1 MLKKQQNSH
10 LERRGTP
17 RNDADSAHFANY
29 YYFCSLFFEENTL
42 CVYLIIAQRNTTL
55 KHSYIMKKEISLLAL
70 ALMGCSMQ
78 SFAQVSCDNEDEVYK
93 VERFAQRD
101 FRQGEVIVK
110 FKADGA
116 VRRMAPGKFKT
127 TAVSAVDRLFAELGI
142 EEVEPLMPL
151 TGALPANAPR
161 HIKSYSGQTIELQDL
176 SKLYTVRFKMD
187 EQTNVFSVIEK
198 LQTLDEVEFVEPN
211 YLVYLADATEV
222 HEANE
227 VEATTEDA
235 EHVDTSTLWPNEPLV
250 SQLWGL
256 DAINLPQLWM
266 QEKITDKRP
275 VIAILDTGVDITHPD
290 LADNIWTNIHESEDS
305 ENADDDANGFK
316 DDVHGWDFVNN
327 SPRIR
332 DNNGHGTHCAGIAGA
347 VGGNGVGIVGAN
359 PDALI
364 MPVTVMQSDGTGDVA
379 TIIKGIDYA
388 AANGADVISMSFG
401 GYTASAAEEQALGRA
416 YTTAILVA
424 AAGNDGY
431 CMNHAHLE
439 KGQIAPMP
447 MFPAAYN
454 FVLGVQA
461 SGQAGQKASFS
472 NYDDDGGFYSA
483 YGEDKLYNYELQA
496 PGANILSAFPGGKYK
511 TLSGTSMA
519 CPLAAGAI
527 SRLMQSKD
535 ISNKEELFGDL
546 IKSTT
551 SVGNLDIF
559 AAYNISDADRQPSLS
574 LITYNLDDSA
584 GDGDGRVDAGEII
597 DIYPVIRNAWGKA
610 VDIKFSIALVENEDP
625 EIVEIINEEAEFGY
639 TLRSYG
645 KATSANP
652 LRIKISENCAD
663 DRHIG
668 LVITCTCNGIPH
680 FAQDIVMVAENMEE
694 LSGIIS
700 NNVTLYSDKCYKMVA
715 NLGVADGGVLTIE
728 PGTLIKVNPGCGLS
742 LAKGGHLKIQGTA
755 EKKIIFTSNGSVW
768 NGITTQ
774 WYGAAKPDTIK
785 FVRFEYANHN
795 VPRTGDMEI
804 YEDCEFIYSSSQAPF
819 IVSGKRNNMFYSK
832 GNGSSTGPDRRGEY
846 NNIINND
853 IFSSYYW
860 DWIGEIPPY
869 DEKNNIFSNYFSVN
883 GKRYYAS
890 TALRS
895 SSPIL
900 LTTDTPAYLGTSS
913 EKVAHNYVFD
923 INNPYTANVTF
934 GQIDLSN
941 MPTRPYS
948 EAHGIVWKVVVNG
961 KDAQDEFEELAPLGV
976 GKHKFEVYFNRP
988 MNTEVTPFISMG
1000 VREPYTQTVIAEDGC
1015 WNEAGD
1021 IYTAYLTI
1029 TGKTNCDGLNRIYVA
1044 DAQDDEY
1051 FEIPVEKYRFN
1062 VNVQKAGSMA
1072 TGLMAEAGL
1081 GKVNLTWETDAEDF
1095 ADMMGYNVY
1104 RYTINDKGEQSVEQK
1119 LNENLVESD
1128 ETTYTDFDV
1137 VPGTTYYYVVKEMGT
1152 DLQEHIVS
1160 NAVAATPLTAQKGDA
1175 NGSMTVDVADVV
1187 TEVNYL
1193 TNQNPQPFIFEAAD
1207 VNSDNAVNI
1216 LDVVGTVNLIFRP
1229 DAVGIESVDNTAT
1242 YFVNDGILYVDTPTP
1257 LGGAQVSIAAP
1268 QGTEFEALEG
1278 LSGMEQASFWQNDNA
1293 YMLLAYSMS
1302 GKYIPMG
1309 VQPLLRVGDAEVT
1322 DMVLSDT
1329 RGHNVLAINDAV
1341 TSINALP
1348 FGFENYDGAEVR
1360 YYDLSGRAISRRQAE
1375 LQGVHIQSIFMNGQH
1390 VKSYKVLK

>member
-1 MLKKQQNSH
+1 
-10 LERRGTP
+10 
-17 RNDADSAHFANY
+17 
-29 YYFCSLFFEENTL
+29 
-42 CVYLIIAQRNTTL
+42 
-55 KHSYIMKKEISLLAL
+55 MKKEISLLAL

-176 SKLYTVRFKMD
+176 SQLYTVRFKMD
-187 EQTNVFSVIEK
+187 EQTSVFTVIEK

-235 EHVDTSTLWPNEPLV
+235 EHVDASTVWPNEPLV

-290 LADNIWTNIHESEDS
+290 LADNIWTNIPESEGS

-401 GYTASAAEEQALGRA
+401 GYSASAAEEQALGRA
-416 YTTAILVA
+416 YSSAILVA

-431 CMNHAHLE
+431 CMNHAHLG
-439 KGQIAPMP
+439 KGQMAPMP

-483 YGEDKLYNYELQA
+483 HGEDKLYNYELQA

-511 TLSGTSMA
+511 TLNGTSMA
-519 CPLAAGAI
+519 CPLAAGAL

-546 IKSTT
+546 INSTT
-551 SVGNLDIF
+551 SVGNLDIY
-559 AAYNISDADRQPSLS
+559 AAYSINDAGRQPSLS

-584 GDGDGRVDAGEII
+584 GDGDGRVDAGETI
-597 DIYPVIRNAWGKA
+597 DIYPVLRNAWGTA
-610 VDIKFSIALVENEDP
+610 NNIRVSIELADTEDP
-625 EIVEIINEEAEFGY
+625 DIVEIVNGTADFGY
-639 TLRSYG
+639 KLNSYA
-645 KATSANP
+645 KNTSANP
-652 LRIKISENCAD
+652 LRIQINDECAD
-663 DRHIG
+663 GRHIC
-668 LVITCTCNGIPH
+668 LVLKATCDNITEEVKQDVVLIAENGIELFGIADKDVILSH
-680 FAQDIVMVAENMEE
+680 NKHYIV
-694 LSGIIS
+694 
-700 NNVTLYSDKCYKMVA
+700 TA
-715 NLGVADGGVLTIE
+715 NWGTTEDATVIVE
-728 PGTLIKVNPGCGLS
+728 PGTHILFKRGASMSCSGNFICNGEPGNMIILEG
-742 LAKGGHLKIQGTA
+742 A
-755 EKKIIFTSNGSVW
+755 EKVSLNFGGETSFQHTAFEGFGSITGWLFLNHENSKIENCIFKNLSYTTY
-768 NGITTQ
+768 GILGTGGRKTFSKNNFFGFCEVEEPVCNDR
-774 WYGAAKPDTIK
+774 YIDT
-785 FVRFEYANHN
+785 FDA
-795 VPRTGDMEI
+795 
-804 YEDCEFIYSSSQAPF
+804 
-819 IVSGKRNNMFYSK
+819 
-832 GNGSSTGPDRRGEY
+832 
-846 NNIINND
+846 NNIIGNKPRNGISGLKGC
-853 IFSSYYW
+853 IFIWAYH
-860 DWIGEIPPY
+860 
-869 DEKNNIFSNYFSVN
+869 NNIFANNQGSIVYNANQPSVFKPSEGNYFGT
-883 GKRYYAS
+883 GKESIARNEIVDMMHP
-890 TALRS
+890 TN
-895 SSPIL
+895 P
-900 LTTDTPAYLGTSS
+900 LG
-913 EKVAHNYVFD
+913 
-923 INNPYTANVTF
+923 F
-934 GQIDLSN
+934 GKYDLSN
-941 MPTRPYS
+941 MLTRPVA

-1062 VNVQKAGSMA
+1062 VNVQKAGSMD

-1229 DAVGIESVDNTAT
+1229 DAVGTESVENTAT
-1242 YFVNDGILYVDTPTP
+1242 YFVNDSILYVDTPTP

-1278 LSGMEQASFWQNDNA
+1278 LSGMEQASFWQNANA

-1329 RGHNVLAINDAV
+1329 RGHNVLAINDVV

-1360 YYDLSGRAISRRQAE
+1360 YYDLSGRAISRRQADQ
-1375 LQGVHIQSIFMNGQH
+1375 QGVHIQSIFMNGQH

>member
-1 MLKKQQNSH
+1 
-10 LERRGTP
+10 
-17 RNDADSAHFANY
+17 
-29 YYFCSLFFEENTL
+29 
-42 CVYLIIAQRNTTL
+42 
-55 KHSYIMKKEISLLAL
+55 MKKEISLLAL

-176 SKLYTVRFKMD
+176 SQLYTVRFKMD
-187 EQTNVFSVIEK
+187 EQTNVFTVIEK

-227 VEATTEDA
+227 VEATTADA
-235 EHVDTSTLWPNEPLV
+235 EHVDASTVWPNEPLV

-290 LADNIWTNIHESEDS
+290 LADNIWTNIPESEGS

-416 YTTAILVA
+416 YTSAILVA

-439 KGQIAPMP
+439 KGQIAPKP
-447 MFPAAYN
+447 LFPAAYN

-483 YGEDKLYNYELQA
+483 HGEDKLYNYELQA

-511 TLSGTSMA
+511 TLNGTSMA
-519 CPLAAGAI
+519 CPLAAGAL

-546 IKSTT
+546 INSTT
-551 SVGNLDIF
+551 SVGNLDIY
-559 AAYNISDADRQPSLS
+559 AAYNISDAGRQPSLS
-574 LITYNLDDSA
+574 LITYNLDDAA

-597 DIYPVIRNAWGKA
+597 DIYPVLRNAWGTAKNIR
-610 VDIKFSIALVENEDP
+610 VSIELAETEDP
-625 EIVEIINEEAEFGY
+625 DIVEIITGTADFGSN
-639 TLRSYG
+639 LSSYA
-645 KATSANP
+645 KNTSVNP
-652 LRIKISENCAD
+652 LRIKINDECAD
-663 DRHIG
+663 GRHIC
-668 LVITCTCNGIPH
+668 LVLKATCDNITEEVK
-680 FAQDIVMVAENMEE
+680 QDVVLVAENGIEI
-694 LSGIIS
+694 SGVIS
-700 NNVTLYSDKCYKMVA
+700 NTMTLEKGKKYIVTG
-715 NLGVADGGVLTIE
+715 NLGVAEGAELVIE
-728 PGTLIKVNPGCGLS
+728 PGTEIIVKNWAHISSSGGIRAMGTKENPITFSCTPDYHWQYGVGIMMQLFPNDVFRYVKFQNIPYDKLIHARQLSMSNCAFLNCYSYQGLIHNWDFTYDKCVFYNNESGGLFSGSYSQEFVNSNICLNTTTPLYTDMSGYVPNYNHCNIFDNYY
-742 LAKGGHLKIQGTA
+742 KGKQG
-755 EKKIIFTSNGSVW
+755 NL
-768 NGITTQ
+768 
-774 WYGAAKPDTIK
+774 
-785 FVRFEYANHN
+785 RFEKES
-795 VPRTGDMEI
+795 PM
-804 YEDCEFIYSSSQAPF
+804 QK
-819 IVSGKRNNMFYSK
+819 IVESYF
-832 GNGSSTGPDRRGEY
+832 GSSLESKVREG
-846 NNIINND
+846 IWD
-853 IFSSYYW
+853 I
-860 DWIGEIPPY
+860 
-869 DEKNNIFSNYFSVN
+869 K
-883 GKRYYAS
+883 
-890 TALRS
+890 
-895 SSPIL
+895 
-900 LTTDTPAYLGTSS
+900 
-913 EKVAHNYVFD
+913 
-923 INNPYTANVTF
+923 NPYESTGF
-934 GQIDLSN
+934 GEVSFDAMLK
-941 MPTRPYS
+941 RPSS

-976 GKHKFEVYFNRP
+976 GKHKFEVYFNRS

-1000 VREPYTQTVIAEDGC
+1000 VREPYTQTVIAEDGS

-1062 VNVQKAGSMA
+1062 VNVQKAGSMD

-1229 DAVGIESVDNTAT
+1229 DAVGTESVENTAT

-1278 LSGMEQASFWQNDNA
+1278 LSGMEQASFWQNANA

-1329 RGHNVLAINDAV
+1329 RGHNVLAINDVV

-1360 YYDLSGRAISRRQAE
+1360 YYDLSGRAISRRQADQ
-1375 LQGVHIQSIFMNGQH
+1375 QGVHIQSIFMNGQH